1 MVATGDVMT
10 RSDEAI
16 RDPPNS
22 HCTFTVTS
30 LSTASGSVTVQFR
43 VCLVPSY
50 RGSLGTARAT
60 DGVGT
65 GREGGEGGEGG
76 REGREGGEGGRG
88 GREGRE
94 NKCMGVGKK

>member
-10 RSDEAI
+10 RSEEAI

-22 HCTFTVTS
+22 HSTSTVTP
-30 LSTASGSVTVQFR
+30 LSTASGSVTVQVR

-50 RGSLGTARAT
+50 REPLGTARAT

-65 GREGGEGGEGG
+65 GREGGRRG
-76 REGREGGEGGRG
+76 RESEIRVRKERMRGR
-88 GREGRE
+88 
-94 NKCMGVGKK
+94 